1 MALSYITFLGILR
14 SICFLE
20 NITDMCP
27 RLNMLSLFLEI
38 FIPLFLEFCNPIAHQ
53 IFNATLCNCS
63 WNSLPPKNMRVK
75 RCHAL
80 LYVLGEETSAAL
92 HYFLFLRALEIPAF
106 SEIIHIGDKVHII
119 HRDRQAFT
127 RYPIYH
133 R

>member
-1 MALSYITFLGILR
+1 MEFGKSNENRKLTLFYMSIKNKFLGILR
-14 SICFLE
+14 STC
-20 NITDMCP
+20 
-27 RLNMLSLFLEI
+27 FLEI